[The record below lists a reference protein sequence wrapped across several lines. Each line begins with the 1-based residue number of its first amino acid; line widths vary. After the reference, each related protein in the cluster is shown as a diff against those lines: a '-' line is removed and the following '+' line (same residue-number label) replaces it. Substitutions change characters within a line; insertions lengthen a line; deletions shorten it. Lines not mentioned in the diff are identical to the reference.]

1 MSKSVLARSLLFLTV
16 GLVLCGCGMQG
27 SGGFT
32 PQVTAVAPASPQA
45 APPLA
50 SQSPVATFALPLP
63 TSAPTSGPDTAVQP
77 SALPATPFSLG
88 VRAGDA
94 YDLASLAVDSAG
106 QRAYV
111 YAQDSA
117 GDPVV
122 SVVDLAQGEVL
133 RLISLS
139 ADGNF
144 SDGQVLLS
152 PDGAQGYA
160 VSRYAAVLTLFD
172 PHTGA
177 LGPKVNGVAEAL
189 LSADGE
195 RLYALTKGGGLSA
208 FATTDLR
215 TGSFTPQWEV
225 NDAPYEELA
234 VNGGVL
240 AAIRGGAQ
248 PALVT
253 FDAATGRQT
262 GSAPLADG
270 ASALAPGPNGGWLIS
285 SGYNPA
291 RLVRL
296 DAGLKIV
303 AEAEALSGTD
313 PYYDAP
319 RARYLT
325 VGWEPDGGGQVIMA
339 YAEDDLTPTAVLK
352 GERADVPD
360 VFAPYGKDMLLGLR
374 RNDGAR
380 LSFLDPVDLASTRDV
395 ILGVKLVDMALDET
409 SRRLYVADDQDR
421 IHVLGLPQGDVR
433 AVWDGAAPIALDA
446 TNRRLYVNR
455 ASGVVAL
462 DSTSGEELARF
473 PQSGMP
479 APDPN
484 RDLVYIADA
493 GVMIYDRSGAQVGRL
508 DSTFPVERGMNPNP
522 FAFAA
527 RVNPANGVLV
537 ATFTNGSPG
546 SSNRS
551 YLRLYPPQADRPITI
566 TGPFTF
572 VSDVAFDPGGDLL
585 VSYSN
590 AMNMEALQRLD
601 SNGNELGRL
610 GGRTGKLALD
620 PTTGLLYVAGG
631 GALARVHA
639 ATMQLS
645 DLHRGPSEVG
655 QLLLHPGLGQLYA
668 RSEDSSRITV
678 LNPEKLQPIV
688 MRSAAA
694 DGLPLDADVSALDFL
709 EAGGELILYATTST
723 GDHYRVQVPPNAS
736 GPELGWERLPVGS
749 LPAWGHLTVA
759 DDALFRAGS
768 GEYGADGVFLSRDGG
783 SSWELLASGLVDLR
797 PAQPVLAR
805 TADEAYFV
813 GKTGGVLAWRPGMG
827 SEQGQWE
834 RILPPARDNQSLGE
848 LSLAPDGTLFLVSWD
863 RARRSTDGGR
873 NWSDLPLPGDGIK
886 IAGFDPDYARTRTLF
901 SVLCGSDSCQVL
913 RSQDGGETHQAVLA
927 LPSYS
932 YPVTLLARAGRG
944 ELYLYAGGYPA
955 PQLYRSLDRGASWQA
970 ADLAAIRDTTS
981 MAVAPDGRLWF
992 GRKGLVRAVDPAEIG
1007 WSAVTPSPSLPV
1019 SPSPLPPPS
1028 PVPSPTPCARHL
1040 PELGCPTSSEVQ
1052 VSMARQP
1059 FQRGGM
1065 IWIGPSSSLPDLEKT
1080 ILVLADEGGTWQ
1092 RFPDL
1097 WQEGQPESD
1106 PAITAPGGLMQ
1117 PVRGFGKTWRE
1128 SLGGAGS
1135 VVGWAIA
1142 PEVGL
1147 TGGVQ
1152 RYENGWLLRLDDEQV
1167 VLTDAGTWRA
1177 EQ

>member
-1 MSKSVLARSLLFLTV
+1 MSKSVLAGSLLCLMV
-16 GLVLCGCGMQG
+16 GLVLGGCGMQG
-27 SGGFT
+27 SSDFT
-32 PQVTAVAPASPQA
+32 PQVTAGAPISPQS

-50 SQSPVATFALPLP
+50 SQNPVPTLALPLP
-63 TSAPTSGPDTAVQP
+63 TLAPASGPDTAIPP
-77 SALPATPFSLG
+77 SAVPATPFSLG
-88 VRAGDA
+88 VPAGDA

-133 RLISLS
+133 RLISLP

-160 VSRYAAVLTLFD
+160 VARYPGVLTLFD

-177 LGPKVNGVAEAL
+177 LGHSVDGVAEAL
-189 LSADGE
+189 LSADGA
-195 RLYALTKGGGLSA
+195 RLYVLTKGGGLSA
-208 FATTDLR
+208 FATADLR
-215 TGSFTPQWEV
+215 TGRFVPQWEV

-234 VNGGVL
+234 ANGEVL

-253 FDAATGRQT
+253 FNAATGRQV
-262 GSAPLADG
+262 GSLPLADG
-270 ASALAPGPNGGWLIS
+270 PSGLAPGPDGGWLIS

-291 RLVRL
+291 RLVRV
-296 DAGLKIV
+296 DAGLKVV
-303 AEAEALSGTD
+303 AEAEALAGTD

-325 VGWEPDGGGQVIMA
+325 VGWEPGGRGQVIMA
-339 YAEDDLTPTAVLK
+339 YAADNLTPTAVLR
-352 GERADVPD
+352 GARADVPD
-360 VFAPYGKDMLLGLR
+360 IFAPYGEDMLLGLR

-380 LSFLDPVDLASTRDV
+380 LSSLDPADLSSTRDV
-395 ILGVKLVDMALDET
+395 ILGVKLVEMALDEAG
-409 SRRLYVADDQDR
+409 RRLYVADDQDR
-421 IHVLGLPQGDVR
+421 VHVLGLPQGDAR
-433 AVWDGAAPIALDA
+433 AVWDGSAPIALDA
-446 TNRRLYVNR
+446 TNGRLYVNR

-462 DSTSGEELARF
+462 DATTGEELERF

-493 GVMIYDRSGAQVGRL
+493 GVTIYDRAGAQVGRL
-508 DSTFPVERGMNPNP
+508 DSTFPIERGMNPNP

-527 RVNPANGVLV
+527 RVNPANGTLV

-551 YLRLYPPQADRPITI
+551 YLRLYPPQADRPITV

-601 SNGNELGRL
+601 SNGNELSRL

-620 PTTGLLYVAGG
+620 PTTGLLYVADG
-631 GALARVHA
+631 GALALVDA
-639 ATMQLS
+639 ATMQLL

-655 QLLLHPGLGQLYA
+655 QLLLHPGLGQLYV
-668 RSEDSSRITV
+668 RGEDSSHITV
-678 LNPEKLQPIV
+678 LNPEGLQPIV

-694 DGLPLDADVSALDFL
+694 DGLPSDADIGALDFL
-709 EAGGELILYATTST
+709 ETGGELILYATTSS
-723 GDHYRVQVPPNAS
+723 GDHYRARVPPNAS

-759 DDALFRAGS
+759 GDALFRAGS
-768 GEYGADGVFLSRDGG
+768 GEYGGDGVFLSRDGG
-783 SSWELLASGLVDLR
+783 SSWDLLAAGLVDLR

-805 TADEAYFV
+805 SADEAYFA
-813 GKTGGVLAWRPGMG
+813 GKTGGVFAWRPATGG
-827 SEQGQWE
+827 AGGKWE
-834 RILPPARDNQSLGE
+834 RILPAERDYESLGE

-863 RARRSTDGGR
+863 RARRSTDGGQS
-873 NWSDLPLPGDGIK
+873 WSDLPLPGSGIK
-886 IAGFDPDYARTRTLF
+886 IAGFDPGYARTRTLF
-901 SVLCGSDSCQVL
+901 SISCSADSCQVL
-913 RSQDGGETHQAVLA
+913 RSRDGGETHQAVLA
-927 LPSYS
+927 LPSDS
-932 YPVTLLARAGRG
+932 YPLTMLARAGRG
-944 ELYLYAGGYPA
+944 ELYLYASGYPA
-955 PQLYRSLDRGASWQA
+955 PQLYRSTDGGDRWQA
-970 ADLAAIRDTTS
+970 ADVAAIRDTTS
-981 MAVAPDGRLWF
+981 MAIAPDGGLWF
-992 GRKGLVRAVDPAEIG
+992 GGKGSVRVVDPSTIP
-1007 WSAVTPSPSLPV
+1007 WSVVSSAPPLLRSPA
-1019 SPSPLPPPS
+1019 PLPLRS
-1028 PVPSPTPCARHL
+1028 PVPSPTPCAQGL
-1040 PELGCPTSSEVQ
+1040 PELGCPTSSGVQ
-1052 VSMARQP
+1052 VLMARQP

-1080 ILVLADEGGTWQ
+1080 VVVLADEGGTWQ
-1092 RFPDL
+1092 RFADS

-1106 PAITAPGGLMQ
+1106 PAITPPDGLMQ
-1117 PVRGFGKTWRE
+1117 PVRGFGKVWRE
-1128 SLGGAGS
+1128 SLGGPGS

-1147 TGGVQ
+1147 TGSVQ
-1152 RYENGWLLRLDDEQV
+1152 RYENGWLVSLGDEQV
-1167 VLTDAGTWRA
+1167 VLTNAGTWRA